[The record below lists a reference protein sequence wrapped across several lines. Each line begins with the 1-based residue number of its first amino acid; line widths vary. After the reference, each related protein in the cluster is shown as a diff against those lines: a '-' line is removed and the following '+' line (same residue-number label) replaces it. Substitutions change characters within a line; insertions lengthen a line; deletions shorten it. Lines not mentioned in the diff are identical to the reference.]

1 MFLEIFIFALMWYM
15 FCMYETSDC
24 NVTGNIQSNIL
35 YEQCD
40 FSLGDEK
47 WCIVRDMGRARD
59 FMVYF

>member
-1 MFLEIFIFALMWYM
+1 MWYM

-35 YEQCD
+35 YGQCD
-40 FSLGDEK
+40 FPL
-47 WCIVRDMGRARD
+47 RDAKGCVVSDMSIARD